1 MLVSIIGQ
9 TKQDDTADNFYFL
22 WLLLFAASFCF
33 GFRGGGGEQK
43 KLSLFQG
50 KMDCGAWGFSP

>member
-33 GFRGGGGEQK
+33 GFRGRGGEQK

-50 KMDCGAWGFSP
+50 KMDCGA